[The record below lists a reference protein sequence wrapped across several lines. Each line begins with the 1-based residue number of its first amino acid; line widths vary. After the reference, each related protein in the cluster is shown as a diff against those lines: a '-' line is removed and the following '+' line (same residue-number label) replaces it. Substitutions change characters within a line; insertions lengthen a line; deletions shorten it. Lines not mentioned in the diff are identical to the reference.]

1 MTNFSNKWFG
11 SDERVRAVT
20 LIITLNALGYAIGF
34 IFPSFFVANYDDL
47 YQFQNGIL
55 MLFIAQSVLV
65 GIQVLIC
72 IIVFK
77 DKPEYPPSPA
87 ALK

>member
-1 MTNFSNKWFG
+1 MTNFANKWFG

-20 LIITLNALGYAIGF
+20 FLVTLISLGYAIGF
-34 IFPSFFVANYDDL
+34 IIPSFFVSNYDDL

-55 MLFIAQSVLV
+55 MLFFAQSGLV
-65 GIQVLIC
+65 GIQFLIC

-87 ALK
+87 AL